1 MNKYVVF
8 KRTAL
13 LMLMFLMAWCL
24 PMKGQDVNIYH
35 LSNMHGN
42 QYWDTRAEQHYGH
55 LSFYVN
61 NEDETALNEV
71 YALFKLDNPDDQE
84 VFQVMIDGNTCDEK
98 GCIGF
103 NLLKGWENEV
113 PWECTIYSASKYIGR
128 KFSWTIS
135 LYASK
140 NDEKR
145 ILYSKKVYID
155 NVCAIMYLKG

>member
-1 MNKYVVF
+1 MNKYVTF

-24 PMKGQDVNIYH
+24 PMKGQESNGYY
-35 LSNMHGN
+35 LSDMCRE
-42 QYWDTRAEQHYGH
+42 QYWDIGIDKHSGH
-55 LSFYVN
+55 LSFENY
-61 NEDETALNEV
+61 EDETVSKV
-71 YALFKLDNPDDQE
+71 YALFKLDNPADQE

-140 NDEKR
+140 NDLTTPPHRLIFRE
-145 ILYSKKVYID
+145 L
-155 NVCAIMYLKG
+155 